1 MTDRTR
7 SVIEFPRVNKRRV
20 EASFGGGEISSEGGS
35 LLLRERDRACGL
47 SRAVA
52 RALPDG
58 RNPNRCDHSQLS
70 LVRQRLH
77 ALALGYADL
86 NDHDQLRHDAGLQTA
101 VDRVEALASSSTL
114 CRWENEATHATA
126 WALHEVLVEQ
136 FIASFEAPPDELV
149 LDFDATDDPVHG
161 EQLGRFFHGHY
172 DGYCFLPLYVFCG
185 EQLLVSYLR
194 PAYRDPAHHAGAI
207 LALLVR
213 RLRRAWPQVRVIL
226 RADSGFM
233 RPRILR
239 WCDTH
244 EVGYIVGLAR
254 NSRLDTLA
262 EPVQAG
268 LAAAYAVDGTKQRLC
283 VDLAYGAHSWDR
295 QRRVILRAEHGADGA
310 NPRYVVT
317 NLDGEADE
325 LYEDLYCQRG
335 EMENRIKEQQ
345 LGLFADR
352 TSCHHW
358 WPNQLRLL
366 LAGLAYTL
374 IEGIRRIALAGTEL
388 ARAQVS
394 TIRLKLLKIGTVI
407 ERNTRRIRWL
417 LAGGH
422 PYAELFRLA
431 AQRLRPG

>member
-1 MTDRTR
+1 
-7 SVIEFPRVNKRRV
+7 VQKRRV
-20 EASFGGGEISSEGGS
+20 EASFGGGQISSDGGS

-58 RNPNRCDHSQLS
+58 REPNRCDHSQLS

-77 ALALGYADL
+77 AVALGYADL

-114 CRWENEATHATA
+114 CRWENEATRATA
-126 WALHEVLVEQ
+126 WALHEVLIEQ

-149 LDFDATDDPVHG
+149 LDFDATDDAVHG
-161 EQLGRFFHGHY
+161 EQVGRFFHGHY

-185 EQLLVSYLR
+185 DQLLVSYLR
-194 PAYRDPAHHAGAI
+194 PAYRDPAHHAGAV

-213 RLRRAWPQVRVIL
+213 RLRRAWPQVRLIF
-226 RADSGFM
+226 RADSGFC

-239 WCDTH
+239 WCDTRD
-244 EVGYIVGLAR
+244 VGYVVGLAR
-254 NSRLDTLA
+254 NSRLEALA

-268 LAAAYAVDGTKQRLC
+268 LAAAHAVDGTKQRLC
-283 VDLAYGAHSWDR
+283 VDLQYGAHSWDR
-295 QRRVILRAEHGADGA
+295 ERRVILRAEHGAAGA

-317 NLDGEADE
+317 NLGGDADT
-325 LYEDLYCQRG
+325 LYEQLYCQRG

-388 ARAQVS
+388 ARAQVA
-394 TIRLKLLKIGTVI
+394 TIRLKLLKIGTII

-417 LAGGH
+417 LSAAC
-422 PYAELFRLA
+422 PYAELFCLA